1 MPRMSLE
8 QEWRV
13 VLSHVPTL
21 MEGSCLALGMKEIWD
36 LL

>member
-1 MPRMSLE
+1 MPRMSLD
-8 QEWRV
+8 QEWQV
-13 VLSHVPTL
+13 VLFHVPTM